1 VNAAARAIETVTSYL
16 RLVEERRLDDAT
28 RYLASGITLTFPGG
42 RTFSNLADQVAS
54 SATRFRTVR
63 KVHER
68 FDAVEV
74 DGSIIVYSL
83 GTLEGEGPDGRR
95 FSGVRYIDRFDVRDG
110 LIVDQR
116 VWNDLAEMKVI
127 GGTTH

>member
-1 VNAAARAIETVTSYL
+1 MDAAARAVETVTSYL

-83 GTLEGEGPDGRR
+83 GTLEGEGLDGRR